1 MKGKPA
7 RTNGRSGDVSSRAL
21 RRSHREGEV
30 DEQIAGMEDVSSR
43 DLRHSLVEDD
53 EINIQRIHAVFSVVV
68 STVQEQK
75 LPPTAMALSYLTM
88 SSS

>member
-43 DLRHSLVEDD
+43 DLRHSRD
-53 EINIQRIHAVFSVVV
+53 EVCEIKN
-68 STVQEQK
+68 
-75 LPPTAMALSYLTM
+75 
-88 SSS
+88 